1 MWKLHRDEIVQK
13 MKEAQKRPEVIQRKS
28 EIMKDRWKD
37 DNFRTKKLEGA
48 SNVSRVN
55 KISKSSKEMWKLHRD
70 EIVQKMKEAQ
80 KRPEV
85 IQRKSEIM
93 KDRWKDDNFRTAH
106 RNKMQELFSK
116 EEWCKRINTYKT
128 YSYSSKLYGNI
139 TLRSSYELRVCIMLD
154 SLNIKYEYETKRFKY
169 TYNGIERLYIVDF
182 YLPDYDLYLEVKPK
196 VFENDD
202 KVLAK
207 FNSVR
212 KQGKNII
219 FIDEDCIYDTNKFNN
234 IIITSTTI

>member
-1 MWKLHRDEIVQK
+1 MYPDYNVDSEYTQFKK
-13 MKEAQKRPEVIQRKS
+13 KEANREIASRESVREKRKENALNQHRS
-28 EIMKDRWKD
+28 G
-37 DNFRTKKLEGA
+37 KL
-48 SNVSRVN
+48 NP
-55 KISKSSKEMWKLHRD
+55 SKSSKEMWKLHRD